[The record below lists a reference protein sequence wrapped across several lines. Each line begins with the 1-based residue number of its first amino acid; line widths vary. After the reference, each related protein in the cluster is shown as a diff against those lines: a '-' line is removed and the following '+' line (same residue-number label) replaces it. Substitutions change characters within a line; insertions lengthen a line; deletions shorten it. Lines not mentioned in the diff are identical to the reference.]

1 MVDRTTIISTFLFIF
16 CFNHSMDQN
25 LILPDKGSGAGN
37 DADTL
42 EPNMEFYFIV
52 ACVAVLIL
60 VVTIQASCIIK
71 MSGRNSALKKVK
83 LYLFFN

>member
-1 MVDRTTIISTFLFIF
+1 
-16 CFNHSMDQN
+16 MDQN
-25 LILPDKGSGAGN
+25 LLLPDKGSGARN

-52 ACVAVLIL
+52 ACVAILIL

-71 MSGRNSALKKVK
+71 MSGRNSALKRVKLVK
-83 LYLFFN
+83 LYLFFYLKFVFTLAVRS

>member
-1 MVDRTTIISTFLFIF
+1 
-16 CFNHSMDQN
+16 MDQN
-25 LILPDKGSGAGN
+25 LLLPGKGSGARN

-52 ACVAVLIL
+52 ACVAILIL

-71 MSGRNSALKKVK
+71 MSGRNSALKRVKLVK
-83 LYLFFN
+83 LYLFFYLKFVFTLAVRS

>member
-1 MVDRTTIISTFLFIF
+1 
-16 CFNHSMDQN
+16 MDQN
-25 LILPDKGSGAGN
+25 LILPDKGSGARN

-42 EPNMEFYFIV
+42 EPNIEFYFIV
-52 ACVAVLIL
+52 ACIAVLIL